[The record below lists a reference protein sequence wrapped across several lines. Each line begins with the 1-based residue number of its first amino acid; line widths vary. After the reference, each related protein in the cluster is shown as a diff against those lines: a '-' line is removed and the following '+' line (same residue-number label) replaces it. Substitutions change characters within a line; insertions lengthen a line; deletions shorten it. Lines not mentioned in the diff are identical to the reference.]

1 MKKRCTSCREE
12 LSPALF
18 RRWRGD
24 KIATHSVCN
33 RCAPPRKLTD
43 MTPKQRLNAM
53 ARGLPYATPTL
64 VMQMNEREKQR
75 FHREVLAQHK
85 YAHNQ
90 ALRRA
95 NWNAAITDAVR
106 KELRWARRVNGTSV
120 SHNFGESFSPGY
132 TPSFFHEYSTLLKR
146 MVDILSRKPLIK
158 GAPLKPTM
166 EEANPATYIPTHTKL
181 NLLALYAEERP
192 ITRRTPAILAWCK

>member
-1 MKKRCTSCREE
+1 MKKRCASCGENF
-12 LSPALF
+12 SPALF

-33 RCAPPRKLTD
+33 NCAPPRTLSQ

-53 ARGLPYATPTL
+53 ARGLPYATPAL
-64 VMQMNEREKQR
+64 VTQMNERER
-75 FHREVLAQHK
+75 THRYRVVAAQHK
-85 YAHNQ
+85 YKHNQ
-90 ALRRA
+90 ALRRQA
-95 NWNAAITDAVR
+95 WNAAITDAIR

-166 EEANPATYIPTHTKL
+166 EESNPATYIPNETKL
-181 NLLALYAEERP
+181 KLLALYAAERP
-192 ITRRTPAILAWCK
+192 ITRRAPAILAWCK